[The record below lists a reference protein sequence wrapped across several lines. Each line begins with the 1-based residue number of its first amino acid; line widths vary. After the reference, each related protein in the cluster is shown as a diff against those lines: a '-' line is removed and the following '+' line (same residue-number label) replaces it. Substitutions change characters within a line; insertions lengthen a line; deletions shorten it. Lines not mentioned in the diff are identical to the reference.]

1 LLLAENWDS
10 KPHNVAVESYL
21 ALHGKKV
28 IQVQYNL
35 CTLSSQIKVN
45 TIAQSRKPA
54 RVEQTSQNYAS
65 SPTEASGA
73 RV

>member
-1 LLLAENWDS
+1 
-10 KPHNVAVESYL
+10 L

-35 CTLSSQIKVN
+35 CALSSQIKVN

>member
-1 LLLAENWDS
+1 
-10 KPHNVAVESYL
+10 VAVESYL